1 MAAPPGYE
9 VEHRAAPGS
18 GGAARSYPGGDSRV
32 PRSRCSDRLQCAT
45 VGTGGACTLSSRH
58 TGVTISA
65 TREPRAVMNRINRI
79 EGKLILVTG
88 ASSGI
93 GAACARRFAAEGA
106 KLVLWARRV
115 DRLERLS
122 AELREGHGT
131 SVLLAQV
138 DVRDRAAVN
147 RAAGELVAGGQVPD
161 VLINNAG
168 LASGMSKIHE
178 GDPEDWDRMI
188 DTNLKGLLNVTRA
201 ILPHMVARRRGHVV
215 NLGSTA
221 GHMTYPQG
229 NVYNATK
236 YGVRALSEG
245 MNLDVAGTPIRVSS
259 VDPGFAETEFSEV
272 RFHGDAARAKAVYRG
287 FQALTPD
294 DIADAIAYVVN
305 LPEHVNILDMVIV
318 PTAQRNVYVVDRNES

>member
-1 MAAPPGYE
+1 M
-9 VEHRAAPGS
+9 
-18 GGAARSYPGGDSRV
+18 
-32 PRSRCSDRLQCAT
+32 
-45 VGTGGACTLSSRH
+45 
-58 TGVTISA
+58 
-65 TREPRAVMNRINRI
+65 
-79 EGKLILVTG
+79 EGKLILITG

-106 KLVLWARRV
+106 HLALWARRR
-115 DRLERLS
+115 DRLDTLAAQVRERS
-122 AELREGHGT
+122 GGT
-131 SVLLAQV
+131 VLLAQV

-147 RAAGELVAGGQVPD
+147 RAAEQLVAAGHVPD

-201 ILPHMVARRRGHVV
+201 VLPHMVARRRGHVV
-215 NLGSTA
+215 NIGSPA

-245 MNLDVAGTPIRVSS
+245 MNLDVVGTPIRVSS
-259 VDPGFAETEFSEV
+259 VDPGFTETEFSEV

-287 FQALTPD
+287 FQPLTAD

-305 LPEHVNILDMVIV
+305 LPEHVNILDLVIL
-318 PTAQRNVYVVDRNES
+318 PTAQRNIYVVDRNES